1 MEVKMTQNDKNLIV
15 ALEGR
20 LDAVTARD
28 LEMIIMPEIEKSE
41 SLVFDFAKLEYI
53 SSAGIRVL
61 MGSYQTM
68 SAKGGSM
75 VIRNVTD
82 QGVKEVF
89 EVTGLNSVLNF
100 E

>member
-28 LEMIIMPEIEKSE
+28 LEIRIMPEIEKSE

-89 EVTGLNSVLNF
+89 EVTGLNNVLNF